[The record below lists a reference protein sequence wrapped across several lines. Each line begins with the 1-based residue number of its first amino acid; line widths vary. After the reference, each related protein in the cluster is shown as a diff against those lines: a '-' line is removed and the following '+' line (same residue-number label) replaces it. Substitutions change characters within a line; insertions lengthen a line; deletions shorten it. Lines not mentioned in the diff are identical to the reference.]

1 MAPQSKSAAARKSST
16 SYASRN
22 KDSGRTGRRM
32 PSRLVKRQHVRRI
45 LKDTEA
51 ARGGSLVDLLRK
63 QGYDQVPLDELQD
76 RLSKLPTS
84 LADFILKG
92 RG

>member
-1 MAPQSKSAAARKSST
+1 MAPKSKSAAARVSST
-16 SYASRN
+16 SNSSRN
-22 KDSGRTGRRM
+22 KDSDRTGRRM
-32 PSRLVKRQHVRRI
+32 PSRLVKRQLVRRI

-51 ARGGSLVDLLRK
+51 VRGGSLVNLLRK

-84 LADFILKG
+84 LADFILRG

>member
-1 MAPQSKSAAARKSST
+1 MAPKSKSSAARTSST
-16 SYASRN
+16 SNSSRN
-22 KDSGRTGRRM
+22 KESGRTSRRI
-32 PSRLVKRQHVRRI
+32 PSRLVKRRLVRRI

-51 ARGGSLVDLLRK
+51 VRSGSLVDLLRK

>member
-1 MAPQSKSAAARKSST
+1 MVPKSKPTAARMSATSNSSRDRDAT
-16 SYASRN
+16 
-22 KDSGRTGRRM
+22 RTGRRM
-32 PSRLVKRQHVRRI
+32 PSRLVKRQLVKRI

-51 ARGGSLVDLLRK
+51 VRSGSLVNRLRK

>member
-1 MAPQSKSAAARKSST
+1 
-16 SYASRN
+16 
-22 KDSGRTGRRM
+22 M
-32 PSRLVKRQHVRRI
+32 PSRLVKRQLVKRI

-51 ARGGSLVDLLRK
+51 VRSGSLVNRLRK